1 MDGISTTLK
10 RNTYYWLDWNSLYIP
25 FLNNT
30 CFLFLLKLLPSKN
43 IEPMQ
48 KTSWMKGN
56 CEFTV
61 YYIFP
66 HFCGFSFVD
75 NLAATGQGR
84 MKWTIL

>member
-1 MDGISTTLK
+1 MGFPLLSKEIHTT
-10 RNTYYWLDWNSLYIP
+10 DWIGTVCIFP
-25 FLNNT
+25 FLIIHIFFS
-30 CFLFLLKLLPSKN
+30 CSSCYHQKILSLCK
-43 IEPMQ
+43 

-75 NLAATGQGR
+75 NLAGTGQGR